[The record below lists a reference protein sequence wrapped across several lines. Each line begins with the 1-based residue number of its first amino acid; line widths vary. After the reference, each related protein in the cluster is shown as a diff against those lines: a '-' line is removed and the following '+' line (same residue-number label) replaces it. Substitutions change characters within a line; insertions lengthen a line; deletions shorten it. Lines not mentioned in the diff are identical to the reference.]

1 MARSTPGTIGS
12 QRAKLEVTTELYARR
27 MSGRLLG
34 VVVGILVGGA
44 ALVVGGDP
52 SFSTMVATST
62 ACLALFVVA
71 TASGPSLTLAPWSRL
86 GSPIA
91 FEHLRWRAVSCG
103 ARRVVVLSV
112 VRR

>member
-1 MARSTPGTIGS
+1 MA
-12 QRAKLEVTTELYARR
+12 ALYARR
-27 MSGRLLG
+27 VSGRLLG
-34 VVVGILVGGA
+34 VVLGIVVCGA

-52 SFSTMVATST
+52 SFSTIVATST
-62 ACLALFVVA
+62 ACLVLFLVV
-71 TASGPSLTLAPWSRL
+71 TASGPSLTLAPWSRV
-86 GSPIA
+86 GSPVA